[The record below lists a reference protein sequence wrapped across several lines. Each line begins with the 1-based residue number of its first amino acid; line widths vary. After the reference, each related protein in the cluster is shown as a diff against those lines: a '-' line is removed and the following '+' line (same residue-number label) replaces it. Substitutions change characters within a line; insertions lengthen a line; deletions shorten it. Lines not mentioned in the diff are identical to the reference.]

1 MDKKRQLTVNQL
13 RRVVDDSLYL
23 AVLLQVTDGNACET
37 AVYFEALDEDA
48 LGDEAEGGDLLDD
61 TVEGRLIEGDCVL
74 CLVLD
79 LSLGPLLFL
88 CGLAATG
95 RGGCFSFGLGK
106 KRKKSQKRHPN
117 GDPPIQRIQPNSTT
131 KTV

>member
-1 MDKKRQLTVNQL
+1 
-13 RRVVDDSLYL
+13 VVDDSLYL
-23 AVLLQVTDGNACET
+23 AVLLEVADGNARET

-61 TVEGRLIEGDCVL
+61 TVEGRLVEGDCVL

-88 CGLAATG
+88 CGLAATR
-95 RGGCFSFGLGK
+95 RGGCFSFGLGEK
-106 KRKKSQKRHPN
+106 KKK
-117 GDPPIQRIQPNSTT
+117 
-131 KTV
+131 KTVRNDIQMLTRQSSASSPIPAQRRCKEDARA